1 MYRLIIADDEENIRN
16 GMANSLPWREWG
28 YEVAA
33 VCASGQEVL
42 DRMED
47 CRPDVV
53 LSDIR
58 MPGMDGVELMQ
69 RLSREYP
76 QVKIVILSGY
86 SDFKYLN
93 MSIRSHVAE
102 YLLKPTDIDDFE
114 EAFRRLKAAMDHER
128 LRRAQITESVL
139 RHFHVWLTAMLGG
152 VATPEDTDRFLPML
166 TEAGI
171 DLDNLQV
178 AAFVL
183 DGHGGDERPDQVA
196 LWRRVWE
203 VTAALPAGPLRRLS
217 FLLGG
222 EDMVVLYSSGEEIAP
237 GDVRADIEA
246 IQRAVRDGLR
256 VTLSAGVSD
265 LCTEPGMLPQAYEQ
279 ANCSAKQ
286 SAFAGQEAVYFFSQM
301 QKERPAGMPYFDTEQ
316 VEKALLAQ
324 DYDALRAE
332 IDRVLLPLA
341 ESLPEYRAV
350 DQLCLSLLFHV
361 SLWGLRYGI
370 QMEEVLRAL
379 GAHYTDVYQSETLA
393 AKRDFVLAC
402 LFGCQQALAA
412 RRRSHSHAV
421 KSVAMRVREYVD
433 AEYCSNN
440 NALFESYSRLVRQER
455 IGAIYMPARR
465 EVLDFRDPNQVTT
478 LLVKRFE
485 ALDVANPDKLGRF
498 FFYPLQK
505 NFLSTETYGEPRRDM
520 VVLGSRQDLEMQVL
534 MSQINPHFLYNTL
547 ESIVWKAGEAGRPD
561 IGKLASSLGKLYRL
575 SISGG
580 LFVPLEQELEHVQ
593 MYMNIQRS
601 RYGNKVDY
609 EVRLHGVGPDQ
620 VEVLKLILQPIVE
633 NSLLYGMEGLDHT
646 LRIRVAAWRR
656 GEKLLL
662 TVTDNGVGMD
672 RAALARLRDQIV
684 HGRKPRA
691 EANYRSTGIGL
702 HNIGARLRLY
712 AGSSSCIRVQSK
724 PQFGTRVT
732 LELPWRAI
740 GTES

>member
-1 MYRLIIADDEENIRN
+1 M
-16 GMANSLPWREWG
+16 
-28 YEVAA
+28 
-33 VCASGQEVL
+33 
-42 DRMED
+42 
-47 CRPDVV
+47 
-53 LSDIR
+53 
-58 MPGMDGVELMQ
+58 
-69 RLSREYP
+69 
-76 QVKIVILSGY
+76 ILSGY

-114 EAFRRLKAAMDHER
+114 ETFRRLKAAMDHEQ

-332 IDRVLLPLA
+332 IDRMLLPLA

-433 AEYCSNN
+433 AEYCSN
-440 NALFESYSRLVRQER
+440 ALSLESVAAYVHKTPAYISRVFKNELGCNFSDYLTEKRMRLAAQLLTQPEGKVYR
-455 IGAIYMPARR
+455 IAAQCGYADTSHFIR
-465 EVLDFRDPNQVTT
+465 VF
-478 LLVKRFE
+478 KRF
-485 ALDVANPDKLGRF
+485 
-498 FFYPLQK
+498 
-505 NFLSTETYGEPRRDM
+505 YGVSPME
-520 VVLGSRQDLEMQVL
+520 
-534 MSQINPHFLYNTL
+534 
-547 ESIVWKAGEAGRPD
+547 
-561 IGKLASSLGKLYRL
+561 YRTVQ
-575 SISGG
+575 GG
-580 LFVPLEQELEHVQ
+580 A
-593 MYMNIQRS
+593 
-601 RYGNKVDY
+601 
-609 EVRLHGVGPDQ
+609 
-620 VEVLKLILQPIVE
+620 
-633 NSLLYGMEGLDHT
+633 T
-646 LRIRVAAWRR
+646 
-656 GEKLLL
+656 
-662 TVTDNGVGMD
+662 
-672 RAALARLRDQIV
+672 
-684 HGRKPRA
+684 
-691 EANYRSTGIGL
+691 
-702 HNIGARLRLY
+702 
-712 AGSSSCIRVQSK
+712 
-724 PQFGTRVT
+724 
-732 LELPWRAI
+732 
-740 GTES
+740 

>member
-1 MYRLIIADDEENIRN
+1 M
-16 GMANSLPWREWG
+16 
-28 YEVAA
+28 
-33 VCASGQEVL
+33 
-42 DRMED
+42 
-47 CRPDVV
+47 
-53 LSDIR
+53 
-58 MPGMDGVELMQ
+58 
-69 RLSREYP
+69 
-76 QVKIVILSGY
+76 ILSGY

-217 FLLGG
+217 FLLGEG
-222 EDMVVLYSSGEEIAP
+222 DMVVLYSSGEEIAP

-478 LLVKRFE
+478 LLVKQFE

-520 VVLGSRQDLEMQVL
+520 VVLGSRQDLGMQVL

-609 EVRLHGVGPDQ
+609 EVRLHGVG
-620 VEVLKLILQPIVE
+620 
-633 NSLLYGMEGLDHT
+633 
-646 LRIRVAAWRR
+646 
-656 GEKLLL
+656 
-662 TVTDNGVGMD
+662 MD

>member
-114 EAFRRLKAAMDHER
+114 ETFRRLKAAMDHER

-609 EVRLHGVGPDQ
+609 EVRLHGVDPDQ

-691 EANYRSTGIGL
+691 EANYRSAGIGL

>member
-1 MYRLIIADDEENIRN
+1 M
-16 GMANSLPWREWG
+16 
-28 YEVAA
+28 
-33 VCASGQEVL
+33 
-42 DRMED
+42 
-47 CRPDVV
+47 
-53 LSDIR
+53 
-58 MPGMDGVELMQ
+58 
-69 RLSREYP
+69 
-76 QVKIVILSGY
+76 ILSGY

-114 EAFRRLKAAMDHER
+114 ETFRRLKAAMDHEQ

-332 IDRVLLPLA
+332 IDRMLLPLA

-393 AKRDFVLAC
+393 AKRGFVLAC

-412 RRRSHSHAV
+412 
-421 KSVAMRVREYVD
+421 
-433 AEYCSNN
+433 
-440 NALFESYSRLVRQER
+440 
-455 IGAIYMPARR
+455 
-465 EVLDFRDPNQVTT
+465 
-478 LLVKRFE
+478 
-485 ALDVANPDKLGRF
+485 LGRTGLYTLIYVPVIMVFSFILAYLLNKGVFWAKGIRSMF
-498 FFYPLQK
+498 FLPYVSNMVAVAVVFQLMLGPRGPFYLLQK
-505 NFLSTETYGEPRRDM
+505 FFGVEDPIIPLLNQKWALPV
-520 VVLGSRQDLEMQVL
+520 VVL
-534 MSQINPHFLYNTL
+534 IA
-547 ESIVWKAGEAGRPD
+547 VWK
-561 IGKLASSLGKLYRL
+561 
-575 SISGG
+575 
-580 LFVPLEQELEHVQ
+580 
-593 MYMNIQRS
+593 
-601 RYGNKVDY
+601 
-609 EVRLHGVGPDQ
+609 
-620 VEVLKLILQPIVE
+620 
-633 NSLLYGMEGLDHT
+633 
-646 LRIRVAAWRR
+646 
-656 GEKLLL
+656 
-662 TVTDNGVGMD
+662 
-672 RAALARLRDQIV
+672 
-684 HGRKPRA
+684 
-691 EANYRSTGIGL
+691 GIGL
-702 HNIGARLRLY
+702 NFLTYLGALQNVDKSQVEAAEIDGANKWQQIKNVVIPAVAPTTFFLTISSIITSLQNFTVIQSLTDGGPGQATTVMSLNIVNTAFVKYETSY
-712 AGSSSCIRVQSK
+712 AAAQALVMFAIVM
-724 PQFGTRVT
+724 VIT
-732 LELPWRAI
+732 LIQWRGQKKWADQ
-740 GTES
+740 

>member
-114 EAFRRLKAAMDHER
+114 ETFRRLKAAMDHER

-183 DGHGGDERPDQVA
+183 DGHGGDERPDQLA

-609 EVRLHGVGPDQ
+609 EVRLHGVDPDQ

-712 AGSSSCIRVQSK
+712 AGSSSCIRENTSM
-724 PQFGTRVT
+724 
-732 LELPWRAI
+732 
-740 GTES
+740 